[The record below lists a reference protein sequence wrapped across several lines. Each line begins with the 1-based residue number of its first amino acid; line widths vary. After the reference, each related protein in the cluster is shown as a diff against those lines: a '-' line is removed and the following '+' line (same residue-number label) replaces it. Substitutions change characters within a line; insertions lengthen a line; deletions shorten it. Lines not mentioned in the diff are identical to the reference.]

1 MAKQNL
7 SGCPEKKDFNLGT
20 KNHRSKKISPVMPHD
35 HDIPGQP
42 LNFHL
47 HKKSP
52 KAQPRFT
59 VNNTVAMTNNATKT
73 KPPAKADVGFSTPK
87 PQNDA
92 PTTFSAAS
100 IPSFNCLCYDVDS
113 EESVII
119 PYDLQLAWSE
129 E

>member
-1 MAKQNL
+1 M
-7 SGCPEKKDFNLGT
+7 T
-20 KNHRSKKISPVMPHD
+20 I
-35 HDIPGQP
+35 QP

-52 KAQPRFT
+52 KARPRVT

-87 PQNDA
+87 QQNDA

-100 IPSFNCLCYDVDS
+100 IPSFNCLCYDVDF